1 MIFRTGSVLIVGHAN
16 EDILNVIYNFL
27 KNILIE
33 EYYEI
38 FQNSDIVEDD
48 KIKDIKP
55 RKKTIKVKI

>member
-16 EDILNVIYNFL
+16 EDILHVIYNFL
-27 KNILIE
+27 KKVLIE

-38 FQNSDIVEDD
+38 FQNCDIVEND
-48 KIKDIKP
+48 KIKEIKP